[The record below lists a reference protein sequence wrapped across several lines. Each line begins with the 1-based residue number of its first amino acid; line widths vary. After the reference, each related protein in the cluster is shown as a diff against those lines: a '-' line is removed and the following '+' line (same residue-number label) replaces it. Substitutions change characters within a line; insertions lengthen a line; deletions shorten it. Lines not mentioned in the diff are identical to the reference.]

1 MATTIQN
8 SGAVRT
14 PERTSVTARLEGA
27 QTKGAK
33 WSEIAVTVGVSTFLH
48 AIVLF
53 LCAMIVFDNRQLEEI
68 FTTIASINEVEPEPI
83 TETSLIQPE
92 EIIQTNVDPNQSES
106 NALDVA
112 DVPVDMPNINDLDP
126 SMVLD
131 SVEADSGL
139 NIKIGDAMAGRSAAA
154 KSQLLKEQGGND
166 ASEAA
171 VLTGLKWLANHQAD
185 DGSWNFNHV
194 GTKGCDCSQ
203 PGTLKACKTGATAM
217 AMLAYMGGGHTHKKG
232 DYQKEMKGA
241 VDFMIKSQKVTPEGG
256 DFRGIVSSNEGFYTQ
271 GLVTIALCEALAL
284 TKDERLRT
292 PAFNAVKFIVNA
304 QNPKDGGWR
313 YQPRQAGDTS
323 VVGWQVMA
331 LKSAQMSKIKVPPQ
345 TFRGAEKFLDACAKN
360 GGSQYTYVPGTGDAK
375 NSMTAAGLLCRI
387 YMGWEP
393 NKPALKE
400 GVAHLDKAKP
410 AKGDMYYNYYAT
422 QVMHHWGGPEWQ
434 RWNAVMRDQLIKTQL
449 KQGHATGSWNV
460 ADPHGG
466 SGGRLYMTCLAVMTL
481 EVYYR
486 HLPIYQRENVKVDF

>member
-1 MATTIQN
+1 
-8 SGAVRT
+8 
-14 PERTSVTARLEGA
+14 
-27 QTKGAK
+27 
-33 WSEIAVTVGVSTFLH
+33 
-48 AIVLF
+48 
-53 LCAMIVFDNRQLEEI
+53 MIE
-68 FTTIASINEVEPEPI
+68 
-83 TETSLIQPE
+83 
-92 EIIQTNVDPNQSES
+92 
-106 NALDVA
+106 
-112 DVPVDMPNINDLDP
+112 
-126 SMVLD
+126 
-131 SVEADSGL
+131 
-139 NIKIGDAMAGRSAAA
+139 
-154 KSQLLKEQGGND
+154 
-166 ASEAA
+166 
-171 VLTGLKWLANHQAD
+171 
-185 DGSWNFNHV
+185 
-194 GTKGCDCSQ
+194 
-203 PGTLKACKTGATAM
+203 
-217 AMLAYMGGGHTHKKG
+217 
-232 DYQKEMKGA
+232 
-241 VDFMIKSQKVTPEGG
+241 SQKVTPEGG
-256 DFRGIVSSNEGFYTQ
+256 DFRGIVTSNEGFYTQ

-345 TFRGAEKFLDACAKN
+345 AFRGAEKFLDACAKN

-393 NKPALKE
+393 TKPALKE

-422 QVMHHWGGPEWQ
+422 QVLHHWGGPEWQ
-434 RWNAVMRDQLIKTQL
+434 RWNAVMRDQLVKTQL
-449 KQGHATGSWNV
+449 KTGHSTGSWNV

-486 HLPIYQRENVKVDF
+486 HLPIYQRENVKVEF